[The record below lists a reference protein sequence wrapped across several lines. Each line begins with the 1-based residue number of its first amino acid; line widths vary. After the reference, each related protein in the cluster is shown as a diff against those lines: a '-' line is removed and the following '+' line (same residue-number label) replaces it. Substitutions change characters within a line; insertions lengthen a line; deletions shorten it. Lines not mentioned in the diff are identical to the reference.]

1 MVRRKNLLLFKFI
14 SKILKMI
21 AMKNKITLK
30 TAQFLLI
37 ISLFVGC
44 VKDGDFETPNVDC
57 TEPQLT
63 ATTTIQQVK
72 EMYNF
77 GSSKII
83 ETDIILEGYVVSS
96 DKSGNI
102 YKSLSIQDK
111 PENPTSA
118 IKISINQTNI
128 YTRYNVGRKIYVKL
142 KGLAVGYSFGSVQI
156 GVAAGDGLE
165 GILPSELDKYI
176 VRSCEVAELIPK
188 KVAIADLNK
197 SMLEMLIEIENVQFK
212 SGDLGKSYGNAD
224 NTATVNCVLQSVDN
238 SCIFLEEVILR
249 NSGFASF
256 KNDLLPDGKGSIV
269 AIFSNYYD
277 DFQLYLRDT
286 DDVKFIETRC
296 DESNSFLPTISL
308 AVVKEMYQG
317 SMVEFG
323 VSNNYVV
330 EGYVIS
336 SDEHGSFEKKLVIQD
351 AVENATAGIQILI
364 GKTANFEQYNSGD
377 KVFVKLNKLYMGK
390 KDGVLTIG
398 FPKGTAIAEI
408 EESQIGDFI
417 YNSGENLSIIPRE
430 ILIAEALNPAF
441 ENTLVTVTN
450 VQLVQNE
457 LGSAFTY
464 FSGINNGFRTL
475 ETCNEPTKLSV
486 FTNGKATFA
495 NELFPQGKGNITGVL
510 SNFLE
515 LRTASDVQFSAAYEV
530 CEVFVPKIM
539 ITEVADPKN
548 NVSSRFVEL
557 YNAGETA
564 VNLTGWKLNKYL
576 NGATTVS
583 GSPLSLAGIIIPP
596 GGFAI
601 IAGSEYKIL
610 FNNIPDIEATYISGN
625 GDDVYELI
633 DNTGARMDIFG
644 VIGQDGNG
652 TNWEYEDGRARR
664 NLAIS
669 VPNQVFTI
677 SEWTVYSAVSNINI
691 TNPNSPQN
699 APEGFNP
706 RVR

>member
-1 MVRRKNLLLFKFI
+1 
-14 SKILKMI
+14 
-21 AMKNKITLK
+21 MKNNKKTLK
-30 TAQFLLI
+30 TVQFFVLI
-37 ISLFVGC
+37 FLFAGC

-72 EMYNF
+72 EMYKF
-77 GSSKII
+77 GGGSII
-83 ETDIILEGYVVSS
+83 ETDIIMEGYVVSS

-102 YKSLSIQDK
+102 YKSISIQDK
-111 PENPTSA
+111 PENPTAA

-128 YTRYNVGRKIYVKL
+128 YTKYNVGRKIYVKL

-156 GVAAGDGLE
+156 GVATGTGLE
-165 GILPSELDKYI
+165 GILGSELDKYI
-176 VRSCEVAELIPK
+176 VRSCEVAEIIPK

-197 SMLEMLIEIENVQFK
+197 DMLEMLIEIENVQFK
-212 SGDLGKSYGNAD
+212 SSEIGQAYGNAD
-224 NTATVNCVLQSVDN
+224 NTVTVNRVLQSVDN
-238 SCIFLEEVILR
+238 LCNFLDEVILR

-256 KNDLLPDGKGSIV
+256 KNNMLPEGKGSIV

-286 DDVKFIETRC
+286 DDVKLTEIRC
-296 DESNSFLPTISL
+296 DATNSFLPTISL
-308 AVVKEMYQG
+308 AAVREMYQG
-317 SMVEFG
+317 TLVEFG
-323 VSNNYVV
+323 VNNNYVV

-351 AVENATAGIQILI
+351 AVENASAGIQILI
-364 GKTANFEQYNSGD
+364 GKTANFEQYNIGD
-377 KVFVKLNKLYMGK
+377 KVFVKLNKLYMAK

-398 FPKGTAIAEI
+398 FPKGTAITEI
-408 EESQIGDFI
+408 EETQIGDFI
-417 YNSGENLSIIPRE
+417 YNSGVNFSIFPRE
-430 ILIAEALNPAF
+430 ISIAEVLNSAF
-441 ENTLVTVTN
+441 ENTLVTVKN
-450 VQLVQNE
+450 VQLVQKE

-464 FSGINNGFRTL
+464 FSGTNNGFRTL
-475 ETCNEPTKLSV
+475 ETCNESTKLSV

-495 NELFPQGKGNITGVL
+495 NELFPQGKGNISGVL
-510 SNFLE
+510 SNVLE

-530 CEVFVPKIM
+530 CAVFVPKIM
-539 ITEVADPKN
+539 ITEVADPNN
-548 NVSSRFVEL
+548 NVSARFVEL

-576 NGATTVS
+576 NGSTTVS
-583 GSPLSLAGIIIPP
+583 GSPLVLTGIVIPP
-596 GGFAI
+596 GEFAI

-610 FNNIPDIEATYISGN
+610 FGNIPDIETTYISGN
-625 GDDVYELI
+625 GDDVYELL

-652 TNWEYEDGRARR
+652 TNWEYEDGRAVR
-664 NLAIS
+664 NLTVFA
-669 VPNQVFTI
+669 PNPIFTI
-677 SEWTVYSAVSNINI
+677 SEWTIYSAASNANI

>member
-1 MVRRKNLLLFKFI
+1 MKNNKKTLKIVQILLLI
-14 SKILKMI
+14 
-21 AMKNKITLK
+21 
-30 TAQFLLI
+30 FL
-37 ISLFVGC
+37 FAGC

-72 EMYNF
+72 DMYKF
-77 GSSKII
+77 GGGSII

-102 YKSLSIQDK
+102 YKSISIQDK
-111 PENPTSA
+111 PENPTAA

-156 GVAAGDGLE
+156 GVATGDGLE
-165 GILPSELDKYI
+165 GILGSELDKYI
-176 VRSCEVAELIPK
+176 VRSCEVAEIIPK

-212 SGDLGKSYGNAD
+212 SSEIGQAYGNAD
-224 NTATVNCVLQSVDN
+224 NTVTVNRVLQSVDN
-238 SCIFLEEVILR
+238 TCNFMDEVILR

-256 KNDLLPDGKGSIV
+256 KNNMLPEGKGSVV

-286 DDVKFIETRC
+286 DDVKLSETRC
-296 DESNSFLPTISL
+296 AATNSFLPTISL
-308 AVVKEMYQG
+308 AAVKEMYLS

-330 EGYVIS
+330 EGYIIS
-336 SDEHGSFEKKLVIQD
+336 SDENGSFEKKLVIQD
-351 AVENATAGIQILI
+351 AVENATAGIQLLVDSEIL
-364 GKTANFEQYNSGD
+364 FEQYNIGD

-398 FPKGTAIAEI
+398 FPKGTAITEIAEENI
-408 EESQIGDFI
+408 ADFI
-417 YNSGENLSIIPRE
+417 YSSGENFSIIPRE
-430 ILIAEALNPAF
+430 ILITEVLNPTF
-441 ENTLVTVTN
+441 ENTLVTVKN
-450 VQLVQNE
+450 VQLAQNE

-475 ETCNEPTKLSV
+475 ETCNESTKLSV

-510 SNFLE
+510 SNVLE
-515 LRTASDVQFSAAYEV
+515 LRTNLDVQFSETHEV

-548 NVSSRFVEL
+548 NVSARFVEL

-583 GSPLSLAGIIIPP
+583 GSPLALTGIVIPP

-601 IAGSEYKIL
+601 IADSEYKTL
-610 FNNIPDIEATYISGN
+610 FNNIPDIETSYISGN
-625 GDDVYELI
+625 GDDVYELVN
-633 DNTGARMDIFG
+633 NTGARMDIFG
-644 VIGQDGNG
+644 IIGQDGSG
-652 TNWEYEDGRARR
+652 TNWEYEDGRAMR
-664 NLAIS
+664 NLTIS
-669 VPNQVFTI
+669 APNPIFTI
-677 SEWTVYSAVSNINI
+677 SEWTVFSAASNATI